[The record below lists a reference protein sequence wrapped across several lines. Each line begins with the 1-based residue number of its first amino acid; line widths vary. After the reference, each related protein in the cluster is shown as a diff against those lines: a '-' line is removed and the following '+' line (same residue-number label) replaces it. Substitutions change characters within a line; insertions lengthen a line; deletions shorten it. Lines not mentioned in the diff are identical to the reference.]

1 MKVNWN
7 ANVCQHAGVC
17 VTNYSSLYKIEDGQF
32 VITTEHATDEQIK
45 ESVSKCPSGALT
57 IED

>member
-1 MKVNWN
+1 MKVNWDE
-7 ANVCQHAGVC
+7 NVCQHAGVC

-32 VITTEHATDEQIK
+32 VITTENATEELIR
-45 ESVSKCPSGALT
+45 ESISNCPSGALK